1 MSQIKYKN
9 VCQKLMYIDPVSNQ
23 PVKQDK
29 KKYDTLDDAI
39 EAAKDINKKG
49 QNIHKAVAY
58 KCSVCFKYHVGR
70 NKTLLK
76 KN

>member
-9 VCQKLMYIDPVSNQ
+9 VFKKLLYIDPVSGER
-23 PVKQDK
+23 VKSDK

-39 EAAKDINKKG
+39 VSAKDINKKG

-76 KN
+76 KY

>member
-9 VCQKLMYIDPVSNQ
+9 VCQKLLYIDPVSGER
-23 PVKQDK
+23 VKSDK

-39 EAAKDINKKG
+39 VAAKDINKKG

-76 KN
+76 KY

>member
-49 QNIHKAVAY
+49 QNIYKAVAY

-76 KN
+76 KY

>member
-9 VCQKLMYIDPVSNQ
+9 VCQKLLYIDPVNGER
-23 PVKQDK
+23 VKSDK

-39 EAAKDINKKG
+39 VAAKDINKKG
-49 QNIHKAVAY
+49 QNIHKVVAY

-70 NKTLLK
+70 NQTLLK
-76 KN
+76 KY